1 MLFCFRVK
9 ENMRHYENRVKT
21 CIFLCIIF
29 LVKKRN
35 KTDRKIFLRYMSELI
50 LLNTEN

>member
-1 MLFCFRVK
+1 MLFCFHIK

-29 LVKKRN
+29 LAKKRD
-35 KTDRKIFLRYMSELI
+35 KTDRKIFLHYMNDLI
-50 LLNTEN
+50 LFNTEN